1 MASKSDPIQFKYR
14 EVSLEPSLLGNFC
27 ENDGLYSADYKK
39 TDELLDLVD
48 ELNAKI
54 REIIE
59 TRLTDRQREVMGLLY
74 YDGLTQTEVA
84 VKLGLCQP
92 TVHKTVSGN
101 LDYKNGGKRYGGAI
115 KKMQRLCSEDPRI
128 SFIVARITEI
138 KSGNA

>member
-14 EVSLEPSLLGNFC
+14 EVSLEPTLLGNFC
-27 ENDGLYSADYKK
+27 ERDGIYSAHYQK

-48 ELNAKI
+48 ELNEKI
-54 REIIE
+54 RDIIE
-59 TRLTDRQREVMGLLY
+59 NRLTDRQREVMGLLY

-84 VKLGLCQP
+84 LKLGLCQP

-115 KKMQRLCSEDPRI
+115 KKIQRLCYEDGRI
-128 SFIVARITEI
+128 SFIINRISEI
-138 KSGNA
+138 KSNTG

>member
-14 EVSLEPSLLGNFC
+14 EVSLEPSMLVNFC
-27 ENDGLYSADYKK
+27 ETDGLYGSDYEK

-48 ELNAKI
+48 ELNTRI

-59 TRLTDRQREVMGLLY
+59 NRLTDRQREVMGLLY

-84 VKLGLCQP
+84 LRLGLCQP

-101 LDYKNGGKRYGGAI
+101 LDYKNGGRRYGGAI
-115 KKMQRLCSEDPRI
+115 KKIQRLCHEDTRI
-128 SFIVARITEI
+128 SFILNRITEI
-138 KSGNA
+138 KTNQI

>member
-1 MASKSDPIQFKYR
+1 VASKSDPIQFKYR

-27 ENDGLYSADYKK
+27 ETDGLYSSDYQR

-54 REIIE
+54 KEIIE
-59 TRLTDRQREVMGLLY
+59 TRLTERQREVMGLLY

-84 VKLGLCQP
+84 LKLGLCQP
-92 TVHKTVSGN
+92 TVHKTVAGN

-115 KKMQRLCSEDPRI
+115 KKIQRLCLEDDRVQFIIHRI
-128 SFIVARITEI
+128 SDI
-138 KSGNA
+138 KTGDA

>member
-27 ENDGLYSADYKK
+27 ESDGLYSIDYQK

-48 ELNAKI
+48 ELNDRI
-54 REIIE
+54 RDIIE
-59 TRLTDRQREVMGLLY
+59 NQLTERQREVMGLLY

-84 VKLGLCQP
+84 LKLGLCQP

-115 KKMQRLCSEDPRI
+115 KKIQKLCLDDERIQFILQRVTD
-128 SFIVARITEI
+128 I